1 MDNRPHR
8 ENERIPPVMW
18 LVLAAVIS
26 ITALI
31 TVPIAVR
38 SYRSS
43 NLGEM
48 VREYRENRNKV
59 SSAKAPIYQASL
71 YFLSPESNGTL
82 SLHPYPYESD
92 ASSGLNGLLERL
104 LEGPGLSELEDGSIS
119 LIPEHTRLIGTSIIE
134 QAAYIELSKEFLD
147 PGAFGQEGTALAGK
161 QIARSAGS
169 LPFISET
176 VIIVDDQ
183 VISSHPDAGF

>member
-1 MDNRPHR
+1 MDNRQHR
-8 ENERIPPVMW
+8 ESERIPPVMW
-18 LVLAAVIS
+18 FVLAAVIS

-38 SYRSS
+38 SYRNS
-43 NLGEM
+43 NLDEL
-48 VREYRENRNKV
+48 VREYRENRNTPA
-59 SSAKAPIYQASL
+59 STKAPIYQASL
-71 YFLSPESNGTL
+71 YFLSPEPNGTL

-92 ASSGLNGLLERL
+92 ASSGLNGLLEHL
-104 LEGPGLSELEDGSIS
+104 LEGPGLTELEDGSIS

-161 QIARSAGS
+161 QIAHTAGS

-176 VIIVDDQ
+176 LIIVDDE
-183 VISSHPDAGF
+183 VITSQSESGF